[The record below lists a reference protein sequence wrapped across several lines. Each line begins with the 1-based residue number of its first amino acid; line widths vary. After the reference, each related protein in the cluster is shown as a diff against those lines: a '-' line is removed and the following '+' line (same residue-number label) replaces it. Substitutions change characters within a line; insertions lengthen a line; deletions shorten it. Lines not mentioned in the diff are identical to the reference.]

1 MMMMM
6 MMNCIFIIN
15 EYQLN
20 KCNRQ
25 RYLCPNFLNKIIPPR
40 NFLNR
45 ENGQLDFKKESNKNI
60 K

>member
-1 MMMMM
+1 MMMK
-6 MMNCIFIIN
+6 NCIFVIT

-25 RYLCPNFLNKIIPPR
+25 KTNTFIKAYLFLNFFNKIIPPR

-45 ENGQLDFKKESNKNI
+45 EKWTAGL
-60 K
+60 